1 MCSICSTLSR
11 KTPDNLYEKALA
23 GVRSMDGSGYVQRS
37 SAYRILK
44 TVRPG
49 GAGSFDYVYANEAG
63 RNLYVPRLGDSGR
76 ITVFN
81 LDTLEHV
88 GDIPNVSAHGVAVS
102 PKSMHGFAT
111 SKPVAMWDAR
121 TLAPI
126 KSIDVDG
133 SPDGILY
140 DSFNDRV
147 YIFSHKAPNATV
159 INASD
164 GSVLGMIDLGGAP
177 EQAVTDGQG
186 RVYVDI
192 EDRDRIAVIDAATM
206 EVRGHYDLAGMGGT
220 CAGLAIDVENQILFA
235 SCRNPHT
242 MVILSATDG
251 KIITALPIGQG
262 TDGAVFDP
270 NTMEAFSSQSDGTL
284 TVIRENSPNSF
295 VVEQTLQT
303 MKNAKT
309 LALDTQTNRVF
320 LTAAEF
326 GPSPTTQQTGGYIR
340 RGPMV
345 PGSFS
350 ILEVG
355 R

>member
-1 MCSICSTLSR
+1 MRRLWLACSLWMIVIAFS
-11 KTPDNLYEKALA
+11 AA
-23 GVRSMDGSGYVQRS
+23 AQGVP
-37 SAYRILK
+37 YRILK
-44 TVRPG
+44 TIRPG
-49 GAGSFDYVYANEAG
+49 GAGGFDYVYADEAG
-63 RNLYVPRLGDSGR
+63 RNLYIPRLGDSGR

-81 LDTLEHV
+81 LDTPENV

-102 PKSMHGFAT
+102 RKSMHGFAT
-111 SKPVAMWDAR
+111 SKPVTMWDAR

-126 KSIDVDG
+126 KTIDVDG

-140 DSFNDRV
+140 DSFNDRI

-164 GSVLGMIDLGGAP
+164 GSILGVIDLGGAP
-177 EQAVTDGQG
+177 EQAVTDGHG
-186 RVYVDI
+186 HVYVDI
-192 EDRDRIAVIDAATM
+192 EDKDSIAVIDAATM
-206 EVRGHYDLAGMGGT
+206 EVRNHYDLAGMGGT
-220 CAGLAIDVENQILFA
+220 CAGLAIDIENQILFA

-242 MVILSATDG
+242 MVILSAIDG
-251 KIITALPIGQG
+251 RIITALPIGQG
-262 TDGAVFDP
+262 TDGAAFNP

-284 TVIRENSPNSF
+284 TVIKENSPTNF
-295 VVEQTLQT
+295 VVEQNVQT
-303 MKNAKT
+303 MRNAKT

-320 LTAAEF
+320 LIAAEF
-326 GPSPTTQQTGGYIR
+326 GPSPTTQQSGGYIR

-345 PGSFS
+345 PDSFS

>member
-1 MCSICSTLSR
+1 MRRLWLAC
-11 KTPDNLYEKALA
+11 ALLMIA
-23 GVRSMDGSGYVQRS
+23 IVFNAAAQEVP
-37 SAYRILK
+37 YRILK
-44 TVRPG
+44 TIRPG
-49 GAGSFDYVYANEAG
+49 GTEGFDYVYADEAA
-63 RNLYVPRLGDSGR
+63 RNLYVPRQGGSGR

-88 GDIPNVSAHGVAVS
+88 SDIPNVSAHGVAVS

-111 SKPVAMWDAR
+111 SKPVAMWDAK

-126 KSIDVDG
+126 KTIEVDG

-147 YIFSHKAPNATV
+147 YVFSHKAPNATV
-159 INASD
+159 IRASD
-164 GSVLGMIDLGGAP
+164 GSVLGVIDLGGAP

-186 RVYVDI
+186 RIYVDI
-192 EDRDRIAVIDAATM
+192 EDKDSIAVIDAVAM
-206 EVRGHYDLAGMGGT
+206 EARNHYDLSGMGGT
-220 CAGLAIDVENQILFA
+220 CAGLAIDIGNQILFA

-242 MVILSATDG
+242 MVILSARDG

-262 TDGAVFDP
+262 TDGAAFDP

-284 TVIRENSPNSF
+284 TVIKENSPTSF
-295 VVEQTLQT
+295 VVEQNVKT
-303 MKNAKT
+303 MRNAKT
-309 LALDTQTNRVF
+309 LTLDTQTNRV
-320 LTAAEF
+320 LLIAAEF
-326 GPSPTTQQTGGYIR
+326 GAQPKAAQTAGGYIR

-345 PGSFS
+345 LDSFS

-355 R
+355 K